1 MIKCGEVI
9 CCFSFHFPTNDWGK
23 YNTSFFSY
31 ILRSKTIKNKK
42 NWCSSMHR
50 HCNFFF
56 ETNIVILRNHHIL
69 FEYICV
75 KFDMISVSSSFIRY
89 IYRERDQQF
98 LYLHQTVSNS
108 ACVNWKTFLS
118 RLNIA
123 GPKPG

>member
-42 NWCSSMHR
+42 IGEAACTDIVI
-50 HCNFFF
+50 FFF
-56 ETNIVILRNHHIL
+56 ETDIVILRNHHIL

-89 IYRERDQQF
+89 I
-98 LYLHQTVSNS
+98 
-108 ACVNWKTFLS
+108 
-118 RLNIA
+118 
-123 GPKPG
+123 